1 MQRRLFLAL
10 CAALATSAPAAASD
24 VGHVDY
30 SRAAFD
36 EAIASGQPVMLDFYA
51 PW

>member
-1 MQRRLFLAL
+1 MQRRLFLAV
-10 CAALATSAPAAASD
+10 CAALAASAPAAAGE

-36 EAIASGQPVMLDFYA
+36 EALASGKPVMLDFYA

>member
-1 MQRRLFLAL
+1 MQRRLLLAL
-10 CAALATSAPAAASD
+10 CAALATSVPAAASE

-36 EAIASGQPVMLDFYA
+36 EAVASGKPLMLDFYA